1 MVDVTE
7 DLRYPIGRFAVPD
20 THDTL
25 KVMEWRR
32 EIAEAPVHLRVAV
45 AGLEDGQL
53 DTPYRD
59 GGWTVRQVVH
69 HVADS
74 HLNAYCRFKL
84 ALTEDNPIIKPYLEA
99 VWAELSDS
107 RTLPVAPSLALL
119 EGLHRRW
126 GALLESLT
134 PADLDRTYFHPEQKA
149 TVPLWRVLA
158 LYSWH
163 GQHHTAHIMR
173 LRAQRGW

>member
-1 MVDVTE
+1 MTD
-7 DLRYPIGRFAVPD
+7 DPRYPIGRFAAPD
-20 THDTL
+20 THDTPNVL
-25 KVMEWRR
+25 NWRR
-32 EIAEAPVHLRVAV
+32 DIAEAPAQLRSAV
-45 AGLEDGQL
+45 AGLEDSQL

-74 HLNAYCRFKL
+74 HLNAYCRVKL
-84 ALTEDNPIIKPYLEA
+84 ALTEDNPVIKPYLEA

-107 RTLPVAPSLALL
+107 RTLPVAPSLTLL

-134 PADLDRTYFHPEQKA
+134 PADLARTFFHPEQNA
-149 TVPLWRVLA
+149 AVPLWRVLA

-163 GQHHTAHIMR
+163 GKHHTAHILG
-173 LRAQRGW
+173 LRARRGW